1 MTDNENYDV
10 LIIGSGAAGLSLAL
24 QLPPHYRCGVLS
36 KAHMAAGSTFW
47 AQGGMAAVLHDRD
60 SFDAH
65 EADTIDAGAGLCH
78 EPAVQFCVSQSRSV
92 VDWLVDQGVAFD
104 YRSDQPDAEF
114 REFHLTMEGG
124 HSHR

>member
-24 QLPPHYRCGVLS
+24 QLPSSYRCGVLS

-65 EADTIDAGAGLCH
+65 EADTVDAGAGLCH
-78 EPAVQFCVSQSRSV
+78 EPIILCKVTERLFIAAVLCMHTLDCSMPLFLIEQV
-92 VDWLVDQGVAFD
+92 
-104 YRSDQPDAEF
+104 E
-114 REFHLTMEGG
+114 
-124 HSHR
+124 